1 MNQIYMAM
9 TDQNTIIL
17 SNRSGNDRRT
27 KSSFN
32 IRSLLFGGR
41 REKIRRQ
48 EDTRRIFYVDQFS
61 PVLFFTIVS
70 ILFLCVLDALL
81 TLFLL
86 GQGAYEISPVM
97 AYFLKI
103 GPFVFFISKYLLTI
117 TALICFLMFRNI
129 AVRIIKIRTV
139 SMLYL
144 MAAFYLTVVIMQF
157 YFVFTLPYSPELKMP
172 PKVLT
177 DKNIVCRMDISNHLP
192 IAHPKKKSQEQ
203 DSNLFDSRHFS

>member
-1 MNQIYMAM
+1 MNQVYMEMA
-9 TDQNTIIL
+9 DQNTILL
-17 SNRSGNDRRT
+17 SNRSGKDRRT
-27 KSSFN
+27 KSGFN
-32 IRSLLFGGR
+32 FRSLLFGGKR
-41 REKIRRQ
+41 GKIRRQ
-48 EDTRRIFYVDQFS
+48 EDTSRIFYVDQFS

-86 GQGAYEISPVM
+86 GQGTYEISPVM
-97 AYFLKI
+97 AYFLKF
-103 GPFVFFISKYLLTI
+103 GPFVFFTSKYLMTI

-144 MAAFYLTVVIMQF
+144 MAAFYLTVVLMQI
-157 YFVFTLPYSPELKMP
+157 YFVFTLPYSPELKLP

-177 DKNIVCRMDISNHLP
+177 NSNIVCQMDIPNHHP
-192 IAHPKKKSQEQ
+192 IANIIS
-203 DSNLFDSRHFS
+203 SRV

>member
-1 MNQIYMAM
+1 MNQVYMEMA
-9 TDQNTIIL
+9 DQNTIIL
-17 SNRSGNDRRT
+17 SNRSGTDRRT
-27 KSSFN
+27 KSGFN
-32 IRSLLFGGR
+32 IRSLLFGGK

-48 EDTRRIFYVDQFS
+48 EDTSRIFYVDQFS

-86 GQGAYEISPVM
+86 RQGAYEISPVM
-97 AYFLKI
+97 AYFLKF
-103 GPFVFFISKYLLTI
+103 GPFVFFTSKYLMTI

-157 YFVFTLPYSPELKMP
+157 YFVLTLPYSPELKLP

-177 DKNIVCRMDISNHLP
+177 NTNIVCQMDIPNHLP
-192 IAHPKKKSQEQ
+192 IT
-203 DSNLFDSRHFS
+203 NLNQYPV

>member
-1 MNQIYMAM
+1 MAM

>member
-1 MNQIYMAM
+1 MNRVYLEMA
-9 TDQNTIIL
+9 DQNTIIL

-27 KSSFN
+27 KSGFN
-32 IRSLLFGGR
+32 IRSLLFGGK

-48 EDTRRIFYVDQFS
+48 EDTSRIFYVDHFS

-70 ILFLCVLDALL
+70 ILFLCVLDSLL

-97 AYFLKI
+97 AYFLKF
-103 GPFVFFISKYLLTI
+103 GPFVFFISKYIMTI
-117 TALICFLMFRNI
+117 SALICFLMFRNI
-129 AVRIIKIRTV
+129 ALKIKKIRTV

-144 MAAFYLTVVIMQF
+144 MAVFYLTIVIMQL
-157 YFVFTLPYSPELKMP
+157 YFVFTLPYSPEPKLP

-177 DKNIVCRMDISNHLP
+177 NSTIVCRMDIHNHHLNYNF
-192 IAHPKKKSQEQ
+192 KLSG
-203 DSNLFDSRHFS
+203 

>member
-1 MNQIYMAM
+1 MEI

-27 KSSFN
+27 KSGFS
-32 IRSLLFGGR
+32 IRSLLLGGR

-48 EDTRRIFYVDQFS
+48 EDTKRIFYVDQFS
-61 PVLFFTIVS
+61 PVLFFVIMS

-86 GQGAYEISPVM
+86 GRGAYEISPIM
-97 AYFLKI
+97 AYFLKF
-103 GPFVFFISKYLLTI
+103 GPIVFFTSKYLLTI

-129 AVRIIKIRTV
+129 AVRIIKIRTI

-144 MAAFYLTVVIMQF
+144 MAVFYLTVVIMQF

-177 DKNIVCRMDISNHLP
+177 NKNLVCRMDVPNHHP
-192 IAHPKKKSQEQ
+192 IT
-203 DSNLFDSRHFS
+203 NLI

>member
-1 MNQIYMAM
+1 MNQVYIEMA
-9 TDQNTIIL
+9 DQNTIIL

-27 KSSFN
+27 KSGFN
-32 IRSLLFGGR
+32 IRSVLFGGKR
-41 REKIRRQ
+41 KKIRRK
-48 EDTRRIFYVDQFS
+48 EDTSRIFYVDQFS

-97 AYFLKI
+97 AYFLKF
-103 GPFVFFISKYLLTI
+103 GPFVFFTSKYLIAI

-129 AVRIIKIRTV
+129 TVRLIKIRTV

-144 MAAFYLTVVIMQF
+144 MAAFYLTVVIMQLH
-157 YFVFTLPYSPELKMP
+157 FVFTLPYSPELNLP

-177 DKNIVCRMDISNHLP
+177 NSNNVCRMDLPNHHHHNFKL
-192 IAHPKKKSQEQ
+192 SG
-203 DSNLFDSRHFS
+203 

>member
-1 MNQIYMAM
+1 MNQVYMEMA
-9 TDQNTIIL
+9 DQNTIIL
-17 SNRSGNDRRT
+17 SNRSGKDRRT

-32 IRSLLFGGR
+32 IRSLLFGGKR
-41 REKIRRQ
+41 GKIRRQ
-48 EDTRRIFYVDQFS
+48 EDTSRIFYVDQFS

-86 GQGAYEISPVM
+86 RQGAYEISPVM
-97 AYFLKI
+97 AYFLKF
-103 GPFVFFISKYLLTI
+103 GPFVFFISKYLMTI

-144 MAAFYLTVVIMQF
+144 MAAFYLTVVLMQL
-157 YFVFTLPYSPELKMP
+157 YFVFTLPYSPELKLP

-177 DKNIVCRMDISNHLP
+177 NSNIVCQMDIPNHHP
-192 IAHPKKKSQEQ
+192 IA
-203 DSNLFDSRHFS
+203 NLISCKV

>member
-1 MNQIYMAM
+1 MNQVYMEMA
-9 TDQNTIIL
+9 DQNTIIL
-17 SNRSGNDRRT
+17 SNRSGKDRRT
-27 KSSFN
+27 KSGFN
-32 IRSLLFGGR
+32 IRSLLFGGK

-48 EDTRRIFYVDQFS
+48 EDTSRIFYVDRFS

-81 TLFLL
+81 ALFLL
-86 GQGAYEISPVM
+86 GQGTYEISPVM
-97 AYFLKI
+97 AYFLKF
-103 GPFVFFISKYLLTI
+103 GPFVFFISKYIMTI

-144 MAAFYLTVVIMQF
+144 MAAFYLTVVIMQI
-157 YFVFTLPYSPELKMP
+157 YFVFTLPYSPEPKLP

-177 DKNIVCRMDISNHLP
+177 NTNIVCQMDIPNH
-192 IAHPKKKSQEQ
+192 HPFT
-203 DSNLFDSRHFS
+203 NLISFRV

>member
-1 MNQIYMAM
+1 MNQVYMEMA
-9 TDQNTIIL
+9 DQNTIL
-17 SNRSGNDRRT
+17 FSNRSGKDRRT
-27 KSSFN
+27 KSGFN
-32 IRSLLFGGR
+32 FRSLLFGGKR
-41 REKIRRQ
+41 GKIRRQ
-48 EDTRRIFYVDQFS
+48 EDTSRIFYVDQFS

-97 AYFLKI
+97 AYFLKF
-103 GPFVFFISKYLLTI
+103 GPFVFFTSKYLMTI

-144 MAAFYLTVVIMQF
+144 MAAFYLTVVLMQI
-157 YFVFTLPYSPELKMP
+157 YFVFTLPYSPELKLP

-177 DKNIVCRMDISNHLP
+177 NSNIVCQMDIPNHHP
-192 IAHPKKKSQEQ
+192 IANIIS
-203 DSNLFDSRHFS
+203 SRV

>member
-1 MNQIYMAM
+1 MNQVYMEMA
-9 TDQNTIIL
+9 DQNTIIL
-17 SNRSGNDRRT
+17 SNRSGKDRRT
-27 KSSFN
+27 KNGFN
-32 IRSLLFGGR
+32 IRSLLFGGK

-48 EDTRRIFYVDQFS
+48 EDTSRIFYVDQFS

-86 GQGAYEISPVM
+86 RQGAYEISPVM
-97 AYFLKI
+97 AYFLKF
-103 GPFVFFISKYLLTI
+103 GPFVFFISKYLMTI

-144 MAAFYLTVVIMQF
+144 MAAFYLTVVIMQI
-157 YFVFTLPYSPELKMP
+157 YFVFTLPYSPKLNLP
-172 PKVLT
+172 PKVRT
-177 DKNIVCRMDISNHLP
+177 NTNIVCQMDIPNHHP
-192 IAHPKKKSQEQ
+192 IT
-203 DSNLFDSRHFS
+203 NLISFRV

>member
-1 MNQIYMAM
+1 MEI

-27 KSSFN
+27 KSGFS
-32 IRSLLFGGR
+32 IRSLLLGGR

-48 EDTRRIFYVDQFS
+48 EDTKRIFYVDQFS
-61 PVLFFTIVS
+61 PVLFFVIMS

-97 AYFLKI
+97 AYFLKF
-103 GPFVFFISKYLLTI
+103 GPFVFFTSKYLITI

-144 MAAFYLTVVIMQF
+144 MAAFYLTVVLMQI
-157 YFVFTLPYSPELKMP
+157 YFVFTLPYSPELKLP

-177 DKNIVCRMDISNHLP
+177 NSNIVCQMDIPNHHP
-192 IAHPKKKSQEQ
+192 IANIIS
-203 DSNLFDSRHFS
+203 SRV

>member
-1 MNQIYMAM
+1 M
-9 TDQNTIIL
+9 
-17 SNRSGNDRRT
+17 
-27 KSSFN
+27 
-32 IRSLLFGGR
+32 
-41 REKIRRQ
+41 
-48 EDTRRIFYVDQFS
+48 
-61 PVLFFTIVS
+61 
-70 ILFLCVLDALL
+70 L

-97 AYFLKI
+97 AYFLKF
-103 GPFVFFISKYLLTI
+103 GPFVFFTSKYLMTI

-157 YFVFTLPYSPELKMP
+157 YFVITLPYSPELKSP

-177 DKNIVCRMDISNHLP
+177 NSDMVCRLEIPTHLP
-192 IAHPKKKSQEQ
+192 VKDLIS
-203 DSNLFDSRHFS
+203 FRV

>member
-1 MNQIYMAM
+1 MNQVYIEMA
-9 TDQNTIIL
+9 DQNTIIL
-17 SNRSGNDRRT
+17 SNRSGNDRRN
-27 KSSFN
+27 KSGFN
-32 IRSLLFGGR
+32 IRSLLFGGK
-41 REKIRRQ
+41 RENIRRQ

-86 GQGAYEISPVM
+86 AQGAYEISPVM
-97 AYFLKI
+97 AYFLKF
-103 GPFVFFISKYLLTI
+103 GPFVFFISKYLMTI

-144 MAAFYLTVVIMQF
+144 MAAFYLTVVIMQL
-157 YFVFTLPYSPELKMP
+157 YFVFTLPYSPELKLP
-172 PKVLT
+172 PKVRT
-177 DKNIVCRMDISNHLP
+177 NSNIVCRMDIPNH
-192 IAHPKKKSQEQ
+192 HPKYNFK
-203 DSNLFDSRHFS
+203 LRG

>member
-1 MNQIYMAM
+1 MNQVYMEMA
-9 TDQNTIIL
+9 DQNTIIL
-17 SNRSGNDRRT
+17 SNRSGNDRRA
-27 KSSFN
+27 KSGFN

-48 EDTRRIFYVDQFS
+48 EDTSRIFYVDQFS
-61 PVLFFTIVS
+61 PVLFFIIVS

-86 GQGAYEISPVM
+86 RQGAYEISPVM
-97 AYFLKI
+97 AYFLKF
-103 GPFVFFISKYLLTI
+103 GPFVFFTSKYLMTI

-157 YFVFTLPYSPELKMP
+157 YFVFTLPYPPELKLP

-177 DKNIVCRMDISNHLP
+177 NSNIVCRMDIPNHHP
-192 IAHPKKKSQEQ
+192 IT
-203 DSNLFDSRHFS
+203 NLISFRV